1 MLDTAILIRTLKLS
15 KYNIWMGDHKG
26 ASGADGM
33 GSNFGSGYRS
43 PSSNQGSSVS
53 V

>member
-15 KYNIWMGDHKG
+15 KYNIWMGDHKVLMEWVQISVVVTG
-26 ASGADGM
+26 QW
-33 GSNFGSGYRS
+33 S